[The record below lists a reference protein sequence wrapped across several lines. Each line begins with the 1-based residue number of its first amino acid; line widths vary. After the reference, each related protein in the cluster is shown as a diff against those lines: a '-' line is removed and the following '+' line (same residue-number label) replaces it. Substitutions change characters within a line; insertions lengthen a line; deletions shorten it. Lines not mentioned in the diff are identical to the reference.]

1 MSIDTGPVP
10 AIAVARPSSRPTG
23 HFTEAEIAEL
33 VGSGEIAGDL
43 ADLLAEV
50 TP

>member
-1 MSIDTGPVP
+1 MSIDTGPAP
-10 AIAVARPSSRPTG
+10 ILAVTRPSSRSTG
-23 HFTEAEIAEL
+23 YFTEAEIAEL

-50 TP
+50 TS

>member
-10 AIAVARPSSRPTG
+10 ATAVAGPSSRSTG

-33 VGSGEIAGDL
+33 AGSGELAGDL
-43 ADLLAEV
+43 AELLGEV
-50 TP
+50 AP